1 MHHLLQIGLVEK
13 EVLEI
18 LKEKGIGDENTNL
31 DTNLNDDL
39 GLDSL
44 DIAELTM
51 NLEVKFNISISME
64 TAYKWDTVRDVVN
77 YINNTIRP

>member
-64 TAYKWDTVRDVVN
+64 TAYKWDAVRDVVN